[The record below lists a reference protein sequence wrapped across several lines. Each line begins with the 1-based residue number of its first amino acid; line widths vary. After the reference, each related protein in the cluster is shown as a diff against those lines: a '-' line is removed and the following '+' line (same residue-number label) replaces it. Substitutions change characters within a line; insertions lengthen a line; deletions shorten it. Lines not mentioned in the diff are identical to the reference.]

1 MTISQLR
8 RTAAVAAVVGGSLT
22 FFGSP
27 ASAQVCYPPTPD
39 CVSTTSSVVSGGP
52 TLSLSATVVE
62 RGQTIA
68 ASVTGFQPGTSG
80 ILTIASVEQQIGSF
94 TMPASGAA
102 TSSIT
107 IPTGISLGAHT
118 VFARGTVNG
127 QPGAASQGITVV
139 AEGTTG
145 SSTGNESSSGGN
157 GFARTGAVVVPVALV
172 GVGLVLGGVALK
184 RSSKRAKAR
193 TSG

>member
-22 FFGSP
+22 FFGS
-27 ASAQVCYPPTPD
+27 AAGAQVCYPPTAN
-39 CVSTTSSVVSGGP
+39 CVTTTSSVGTGGP
-52 TLSLSATVVE
+52 TLSLSATTVE

-68 ASVTGFQPGTSG
+68 ASVTGFQPGTTG

-107 IPTGISLGAHT
+107 IPTSISLGAHT

-139 AEGTTG
+139 AEGTLG
-145 SSTGNESSSGGN
+145 NSTGASSSGS

-184 RSSKRAKAR
+184 RSSKRGKSTPA
-193 TSG
+193 G